1 MAKGERELSS
11 RAEQLRA
18 RLTQG
23 DGRHIAVPSVYPGR
37 NALGNHA
44 RAYFSTAVHLCEEP
58 RNHDFLV
65 FGVLYCIR
73 HGLELWLKEWIQDA
87 MLDRASELIFSS
99 DAPSVSFSAVCE
111 ALELNKKNERRAL
124 RESLCGLR
132 NVLERKMSAPE
143 CYEANV
149 SDDAAD
155 EAISFFRSSST
166 MERMLFEPTWRVV
179 KSIHDLST
187 LWQQA
192 EPLVER
198 LSPRVDERP
207 EDIGEV
213 LEPADIGATCELF
226 HLWDP
231 IGDAFRYPLSTK
243 GEWQRLDSVNLK
255 ELGQL
260 ACKLDQTVLLYCGLP
275 GRYRGRFRLPKG

>member
-1 MAKGERELSS
+1 M
-11 RAEQLRA
+11 
-18 RLTQG
+18 LTQG
-23 DGRHIAVPSVYPGR
+23 DGRDIAVPSVYPGR
-37 NALGNHA
+37 NALGTHA

-58 RNHDFLV
+58 RNYDFLV

-87 MLDRASELIFSS
+87 MLDRTSELIFSS
-99 DAPSVSFSAVCE
+99 DAPSVSFSAVCK
-111 ALELNKKNERRAL
+111 ALELKKQGRGAL

-132 NVLERKMSAPE
+132 NVLEQKMSAPE
-143 CYEANV
+143 CYETDV

-166 MERMLFEPTWRVV
+166 MKRMDFECTWRVV
-179 KSIHDLST
+179 RITHDLRE

-198 LSPRVDERP
+198 LSPSVDERRGDVGEGLAP
-207 EDIGEV
+207 EDIR
-213 LEPADIGATCELF
+213 AACELF

-231 IGDAFRYPLSTK
+231 TGDVFRYPLSTK